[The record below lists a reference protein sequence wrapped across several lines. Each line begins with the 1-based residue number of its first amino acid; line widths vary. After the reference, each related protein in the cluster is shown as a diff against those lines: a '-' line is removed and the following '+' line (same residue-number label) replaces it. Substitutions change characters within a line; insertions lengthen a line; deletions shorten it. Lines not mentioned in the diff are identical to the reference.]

1 MKTIRKNIKSKKT
14 LKNKSGKY
22 VVYTR
27 SYYEDPY
34 LNFFIE
40 HYVKLGF
47 DLIIILI
54 NNLSKYKCPK
64 IFQKYVKL
72 IRFKKNL
79 GDDLLPK
86 YDYLVKKKKEYD
98 WIFSCD
104 NDEFL
109 FLDKKYDNI
118 KDFVQQK
125 IYIEPNINMFYF
137 RWGMIEKGDNKI
149 FDNFNDILD
158 EYPIYIHSRTKS
170 MFKSSHLKTI
180 INPHFPLLYN
190 YHIYFEGSV
199 HSNFMMKKNEHN
211 TSKHPLKFN
220 SYKESVLVHFHT
232 RSLNNI
238 IMKVFT
244 SIYHYI
250 LTENNSKL
258 INLFNNKKKIDLNNF
273 LDLIGP
279 KINCAISP
287 YLNASKCDN
296 LIHNKLEDKNKEH
309 WNFTPQC
316 YEKYNL
322 EPSVNISKMK
332 RYNYNY
338 KPIDEISEN
347 KVLINILKYNNI
359 EPKMY
364 FYHIKYIEKDIK
376 TLISPN

>member
-1 MKTIRKNIKSKKT
+1 MKSIRKNIKNQKKT

-79 GDDLLPK
+79 GDDLLSK
-86 YDYLVKKKKEYD
+86 YDYLVKIKKNYD
-98 WIFSCD
+98 WILSCD

-109 FLDKKYDNI
+109 FLNKKYINI
-118 KDFVQQK
+118 KDFVQKK
-125 IYIEPNINMFYF
+125 IKMDPKINMFYF
-137 RWGMIEKGDNKI
+137 RWAMIEKLDNKI
-149 FDNFNDILD
+149 FNSFNEIL
-158 EYPIYIHSRTKS
+158 EKYPIIPNKGRKS
-170 MFKSSHLKTI
+170 MFKSSDLKSI
-180 INPHFPLLYN
+180 INSHYPLLTN
-190 YHIYFEGSV
+190 YYIYFE
-199 HSNFMMKKNEHN
+199 
-211 TSKHPLKFN
+211 N
-220 SYKESVLVHFHT
+220 SIVSLNLERTLEGQGRANITLDAYSESALVHFHT

-244 SIYHYI
+244 FIFNTI
-250 LTENNSKL
+250 LSKNNPKL
-258 INLFNNKKKIDLNNF
+258 INLFNDKKKIDLNNF
-273 LDLIGP
+273 RDLIGT
-279 KINCAISP
+279 KINHALDQNMTNCN
-287 YLNASKCDN
+287 YFYKSKQ
-296 LIHNKLEDKNKEH
+296 LSKLPLK
-309 WNFTPQC
+309 C
-316 YEKYNL
+316 YPKYNL
-322 EPSVNISKMK
+322 KPLFNKNEMK
-332 RYNYNY
+332 CFNYMF
-338 KPIDEISEN
+338 KPINEKYEN
-347 KVLINILKYNNI
+347 TVLINILKDNNI

-376 TLISPN
+376 TLISSYKKN